1 MIDVIRLGGSK
12 CGRGGWTF
20 LEVRL
25 VTVFAYE
32 GCRGWLLD
40 ELGGVAKRFFKS
52 SAIFESS
59 LVEVIS
65 EVV

>member
-1 MIDVIRLGGSK
+1 M
-12 CGRGGWTF
+12 GGWTF

-40 ELGGVAKRFFKS
+40 ELGGIAKRFFKS

-59 LVEVIS
+59 LVDIRKMWRL
-65 EVV
+65 